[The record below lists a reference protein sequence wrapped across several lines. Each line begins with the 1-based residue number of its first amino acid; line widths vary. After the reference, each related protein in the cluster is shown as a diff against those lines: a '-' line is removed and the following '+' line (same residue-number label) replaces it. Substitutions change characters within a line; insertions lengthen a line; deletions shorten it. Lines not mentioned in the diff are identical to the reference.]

1 MLSTQYRLRM
11 EFICKKVAN
20 NEEVK
25 IEDMIWAQ
33 KLAKSNKSA
42 EAMLRMARRKATSLD
57 APEGGLDDFMNRM
70 DIGDPDPSNHRSG
83 FGSVDEIVEWFH
95 QEKTDDWRQRD

>member
-11 EFICKKVAN
+11 EFICKRIAN
-20 NEEVK
+20 NEEVQ
-25 IEDMIWAQ
+25 INDMIWAQ

-42 EAMLRMARRKATSLD
+42 ESMLRMARRQSTLTD

-70 DIGDPDPSNHRSG
+70 DIGDPDPSSYKRG
-83 FGSVDEIVEWFH
+83 FQNTDEIAEWFH
-95 QEKTDDWRQRD
+95 HEKTDDWRQRD

>member
-42 EAMLRMARRKATSLD
+42 EAMLRMARRKSSTPD

>member
-11 EFICKKVAN
+11 EFICKKIAN

-33 KLAKSNKSA
+33 KLSKTNKSA
-42 EAMLRMARRKATSLD
+42 EAMLRMARRKATAPD
-57 APEGGLDDFMNRM
+57 VPEGGLDDFMNRM

-83 FGSVDEIVEWFH
+83 FGSIDEIVEWFH

>member
-1 MLSTQYRLRM
+1 MSVDSK
-11 EFICKKVAN
+11 EPSS
-20 NEEVK
+20 EEVK

-42 EAMLRMARRKATSLD
+42 EAMLRMARRKATSPD

-70 DIGDPDPSNHRSG
+70 GLGDPDPSNYKTG
-83 FGSVDEIVEWFH
+83 FGSADEIADWFNH
-95 QEKTDDWRQRD
+95 EKRDDWRQRD

>member
-1 MLSTQYRLRM
+1 M

-42 EAMLRMARRKATSLD
+42 EAMLRMARRKATSPD